1 MFKVVDEPPSG
12 LQVVQLQQLNATGN
26 QVEQWH
32 RRDLH
37 VLPAVLPGGQ
47 EFGISVYGG
56 VFTPSNSLPFLHPIA
71 ITMPDGAHVHVG
83 LPYSHT
89 QVCPIRHPLC
99 TRQTNTHVLRH
110 TKVKTNYGYQQLFSQ
125 YECATMVTYDN
136 ATGMGRRAVLLL
148 QLPPLTHACR

>member
-12 LQVVQLQQLNATGN
+12 LQVVQFQQLNATGN

-71 ITMPDGAHVHVG
+71 ITMPDGAHVHVS
-83 LPYSHT
+83 LPYLTPTPKSVPSGTHRAPDKLTHT
-89 QVCPIRHPLC
+89 FYC
-99 TRQTNTHVLRH
+99 TPRSRPTT
-110 TKVKTNYGYQQLFSQ
+110 
-125 YECATMVTYDN
+125 ATSSCFPSTSAPRWSPTTTPRV
-136 ATGMGRRAVLLL
+136 RPAVL
-148 QLPPLTHACR
+148 CFCSNRR

>member
-12 LQVVQLQQLNATGN
+12 LQVVQFQQLNATGN

-37 VLPAVLPGGQ
+37 ALPAVLPGGQ

-71 ITMPDGAHVHVG
+71 ITMPDGAHAHVS
-83 LPYSHT
+83 LP
-89 QVCPIRHPLC
+89 C
-99 TRQTNTHVLRH
+99 
-110 TKVKTNYGYQQLFSQ
+110 
-125 YECATMVTYDN
+125 
-136 ATGMGRRAVLLL
+136 
-148 QLPPLTHACR
+148 LTPTPKSVPSGTVSN